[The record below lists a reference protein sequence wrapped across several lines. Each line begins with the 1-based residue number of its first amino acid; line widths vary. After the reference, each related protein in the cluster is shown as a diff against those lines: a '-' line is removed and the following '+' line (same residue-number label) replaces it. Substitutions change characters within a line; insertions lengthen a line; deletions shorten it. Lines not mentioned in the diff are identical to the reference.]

1 MNRRFSLVYIGIC
14 FTVLGGISIA
24 QESPSSTPAVAS
36 PATTITVST
45 TQTWTDTKLD
55 LHPGDVVHIT
65 ATPGKGSCSP
75 DGKAGSAAATLP
87 LSNAAA
93 GALIGK
99 DNSDSTVPFLV
110 GASKDLTVNE
120 AGHLYLGPNM
130 TGTPSCKGDFS
141 VKLQVTAGSYGA
153 NVKSKLQAAAQTW
166 LGGQFG
172 IGGAQAAS
180 TPGITS
186 SGAAPTSATGA
197 ANATTATPTASKST
211 LTVSD
216 AKLDSQLSKDLDGV
230 PRRVNDQFKNLGDMV
245 NFVIIGSQDKVQSAL
260 TAAEWRVA
268 DKSTQEA
275 VLQAVVQTYEKKDY
289 LQMPMSTLYLYNRP
303 QDFGYE
309 LADPYAM
316 VASRHHFRIWKAP
329 FTWDGQE
336 VWVGAGTHDI
346 GFEKDQ
352 RNGQVTHKIDP
363 AVDGERDNIGSTLQK
378 TGKVKNLSYYLPPN
392 PVQETKN
399 ATGGSYHSDGRLLIV
414 FLQ

>member
-1 MNRRFSLVYIGIC
+1 MNIRFSIAVSIFCLVVGE
-14 FTVLGGISIA
+14 IA
-24 QESPSSTPAVAS
+24 VCQDSSSTAAPAPTSVM
-36 PATTITVST
+36 VST
-45 TQTWTDTKLD
+45 TQAWTDANLD

-65 ATPGKGSCSP
+65 ATAGKGGCSP
-75 DGKAGSAAATLP
+75 DGKTGSASATLP

-99 DNSDSTVPFLV
+99 DSSDSTVPFLV
-110 GASKDLTVNE
+110 GSTKDLTVNE
-120 AGHLYLGPNM
+120 PGHLFLGPNM
-130 TGTPSCKGDFS
+130 AGTPPCKGDFS
-141 VKLQVTAGSYGA
+141 VKLSVTAGSYGA
-153 NVKSKLQAAAQTW
+153 NVKSKLAAAAQTW
-166 LGGQFG
+166 LSGQFG
-172 IGGAQAAS
+172 IGGSQAAS
-180 TPGITS
+180 SPAAPPT
-186 SGAAPTSATGA
+186 GAAPASAAGSAVA
-197 ANATTATPTASKST
+197 ANAATTAKSA
-211 LTVSD
+211 LTVSNT
-216 AKLDSQLSKDLDGV
+216 KLDSQLTKDLDGL

-260 TAAEWRVA
+260 TAANWRVA

-275 VLQAVVQTYEKKDY
+275 VLKAVMDAYEKKDY
-289 LQMPMSTLYLYNRP
+289 VQMPMSTLYLFDRP

-309 LADPYAM
+309 LADPYAV

-329 FTWDGQE
+329 FTWDGQQ

-363 AVDGERDNIGSTLQK
+363 AVDGERDNIGSTLQQ
-378 TGKVKNLSYYLPPN
+378 TGKVKSESYYLPPN

>member
-1 MNRRFSLVYIGIC
+1 MNIRFSLTTFMC
-14 FTVLGGISIA
+14 FLVLGAVAVG
-24 QESPSSTPAVAS
+24 QESTA
-36 PATTITVST
+36 PATTAAPAATITVST
-45 TQTWTDTKLD
+45 TQAWTDANLD

-65 ATPGKGSCSP
+65 ATAGQGSCSP
-75 DGKAGSAAATLP
+75 DGKGSASATLP

-99 DNSDSTVPFLV
+99 DGSDSTLPFLV
-110 GASKDLTVNE
+110 GSSKDLTVNE
-120 AGHLYLGPNM
+120 AGHLFLGPNV
-130 TGTPSCKGDFS
+130 TGTPPCKGDFS

-166 LGGQFG
+166 LAGQFG

-180 TPGITS
+180 TPAVAS
-186 SGAAPTSATGA
+186 SGATPGSTTGA
-197 ANATTATPTASKST
+197 ATATTAVPTAAKSA

-216 AKLDSQLSKDLDGV
+216 AKLDSQLAKDLNGV

-245 NFVIIGSQDKVQSAL
+245 NFVIVGSEDKVQGAL
-260 TAAEWRVA
+260 TAAQWRVA
-268 DKSTQEA
+268 DKTTQDA
-275 VLQAVVQTYEKKDY
+275 VLKAVVDAYEKKDY
-289 LQMPMSTLYLYNRP
+289 LQMPMSTLYLYDRP

-329 FTWDGQE
+329 FTWDGQP

-352 RNGQVTHKIDP
+352 RNGSVTHKIDP

-378 TGKVKNLSYYLPPN
+378 TGKVKSLAYYLPPN

-399 ATGGSYHSDGRLLIV
+399 ATGGSYHSDGRLLVI